1 MKKAAEKRGGGKSE
15 RTPTGIPGFD
25 ELIQGGFPKNSSSL
39 IAGSAGTGK
48 TIFSLQYL
56 TNGIEKYGEK
66 GLFVTFEQKADA
78 VRKQAAQFGWD
89 LEKYEKAGKLKIM
102 AIKIDHITDRTI
114 HDIRIIVTK
123 ENIKRLV
130 IDSLSTLVVNA
141 PLQTRLSDIA
151 LKEMLADKITLTQP
165 IMGDYIIKRF
175 VYNFIDNLR
184 GLDCTT
190 LLIGETS
197 GQDGFITR
205 DTVSEFVCDGVIVIN
220 FETLGGDFSRTL
232 SIRKMRHTK
241 NNEDAHPLEISKNGI
256 VIHKMD

>member
-1 MKKAAEKRGGGKSE
+1 M
-15 RTPTGIPGFD
+15 
-25 ELIQGGFPKNSSSL
+25 NSSVL

-48 TIFSLQYL
+48 TIFTLQYL
-56 TNGIEKYGEK
+56 INGIEKYDEK
-66 GLFVTFEQKADA
+66 GLFVTFEQKAEA

-89 LEKYEKAGKLKIM
+89 LEKHEKSGKLRIM
-102 AIKIDHITDRTI
+102 AIKIDNISDKTI

-123 ENIKRLV
+123 EKIKRLV

-141 PLQTRLSDIA
+141 PLQTRLSEIA
-151 LKEMLADKITLTQP
+151 LKEMLTDKIILTQP
-165 IMGDYIIKRF
+165 IMGDYIVKRF
-175 VYNFIDNLR
+175 IYNFIDNLR

-190 LLIGETS
+190 LLIGET
-197 GQDGFITR
+197 GGEAGFITR
-205 DTVSEFVCDGVIVIN
+205 DTISEFVCDGVIVIN

-232 SIRKMRHTK
+232 AVRKMRHTK